1 MQNEGQ
7 FVKLHE
13 RKEEGKMEQNILDFF
28 EQKNAACGLERKRL
42 QEEDRGDEANFE
54 KIKANVYDIFKT
66 IFLTAQKQYGD
77 DQSKVQEFF
86 LNKLEQIPSS
96 WAAAYEEARQHDDAG
111 AMHIESVKL
120 EVVRD
125 IRENIF
131 QTKEK
136 ENDGK

>member
-1 MQNEGQ
+1 
-7 FVKLHE
+7 
-13 RKEEGKMEQNILDFF
+13 MEQNILDFF
-28 EQKNAACGLERKRL
+28 EQKIATCGLERKRL

-54 KIKANVYDIFKT
+54 KIKANVYNIYKT
-66 IFLTAQKQYGD
+66 IFLTARKQYGD
-77 DQSKVQEFF
+77 DQKAQEFF
-86 LNKLEQIPSS
+86 LKKLEQIPSG

-125 IRENIF
+125 IKENFFRE
-131 QTKEK
+131 KEK

>member
-7 FVKLHE
+7 FVKLHK

-28 EQKNAACGLERKRL
+28 EQKIAACGLEGKRL

-66 IFLTAQKQYGD
+66 VFLAARKQCGD
-77 DQSKVQEFF
+77 DQSKTREFF
-86 LNKLEQIPSS
+86 LKKLEQIPSG
-96 WAAAYEEARQHDDAG
+96 WAAAYEEARQHEDAG

-131 QTKEK
+131 SDKGE
-136 ENDGK
+136 GK

>member
-1 MQNEGQ
+1 
-7 FVKLHE
+7 
-13 RKEEGKMEQNILDFF
+13 MEQNILDFF
-28 EQKNAACGLERKRL
+28 EQKIAACGLERKRL

-86 LNKLEQIPSS
+86 LKKLEQIPSG
-96 WAAAYEEARQHDDAG
+96 WAASYEEARQHDDAG

>member
-1 MQNEGQ
+1 
-7 FVKLHE
+7 
-13 RKEEGKMEQNILDFF
+13 MEQNILDFF
-28 EQKNAACGLERKRL
+28 EQKIAACVLERKRL
-42 QEEDRGDEANFE
+42 QEEERGDEANFE

-86 LNKLEQIPSS
+86 LKKLEQIPSG